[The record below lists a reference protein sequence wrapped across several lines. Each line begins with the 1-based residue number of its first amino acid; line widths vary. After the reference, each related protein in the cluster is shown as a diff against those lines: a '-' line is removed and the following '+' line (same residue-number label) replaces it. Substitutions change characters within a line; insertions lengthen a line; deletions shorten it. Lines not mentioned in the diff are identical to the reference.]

1 MGKTNRVKSLVLGL
15 GNPILSDDG
24 AGIRVA
30 QYIRQHYHRQG
41 VTMMEASQAGLNL
54 LDLIAGYDKLI
65 LVDAIQTGNRD
76 IGAVYRLEASDL
88 DATRHVSSSHDINLT
103 TALELGKRLGMDLP
117 QEIVIFA
124 IEVRD
129 VTTFSEDCTPEV
141 RKAIPIAADMVIQ
154 ELSAPPSS

>member
-54 LDLIAGYDKLI
+54 LDLIAGYD
-65 LVDAIQTGNRD
+65 
-76 IGAVYRLEASDL
+76 
-88 DATRHVSSSHDINLT
+88 
-103 TALELGKRLGMDLP
+103 
-117 QEIVIFA
+117 
-124 IEVRD
+124 
-129 VTTFSEDCTPEV
+129 
-141 RKAIPIAADMVIQ
+141 
-154 ELSAPPSS
+154 